1 LKYSHEMLQIDE
13 QSESKLGNM
22 NEMEGYSKLSVKGSG
37 PGKPRVRLDQPPTPS
52 INQFARPS
60 NFSGQPNK
68 KFVRKSTVFDQ
79 SPKQARC
86 IPRKFLNATRK
97 RARGEESIFDYNQFN
112 DR

>member
-1 LKYSHEMLQIDE
+1 MLQIDE

-22 NEMEGYSKLSVKGSG
+22 NEMESSSKLSVQGSG
-37 PGKPRVRLDQPPTPS
+37 PGKPRVRPDQLQTPS
-52 INQFARPS
+52 INQFASPT

-79 SPKQARC
+79 SPKRARRT
-86 IPRKFLNATRK
+86 PRKFLNATHK
-97 RARGEESIFDYNQFN
+97 RATGEESIFDYNQFN